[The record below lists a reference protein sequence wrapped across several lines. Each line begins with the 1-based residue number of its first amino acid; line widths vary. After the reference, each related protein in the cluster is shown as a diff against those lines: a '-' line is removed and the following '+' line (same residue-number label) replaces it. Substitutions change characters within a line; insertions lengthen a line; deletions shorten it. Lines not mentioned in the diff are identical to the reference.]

1 MIKHSNNPHQMQFP
15 GFGCIYC
22 GKNYKTK
29 INLQKH
35 QVLCETLVRAKKDKN
50 SNKEEEFA
58 TPTPKQMYKII
69 LDLSMK
75 CNHLEE
81 KVEQMQKWNITQKRK
96 KINILD
102 WLNENQIPSQS
113 LESWTES
120 IQIQEKEIERIL
132 HHSFMEVLGEI
143 GNRIFQTEEKE
154 QDVLPLFAF
163 IEKQNILYVFRENE
177 WKEWTKPEI
186 THTLNQLH
194 FQYVKTFIEWKRKNE
209 DKINASDSLS
219 ELCNKAN
226 IKLMGMNFKHEQT
239 YQKGKSLFYNKLKK
253 ELTSIVEYEYQF

>member
-1 MIKHSNNPHQMQFP
+1 MIKQTNHSNPHQIQLP

-35 QVLCETLVRAKKDKN
+35 QVLCETLVRAKKNKN
-50 SNKEEEFA
+50 LNMEEEFA

-69 LDLSMK
+69 LDLSIK

-113 LESWTES
+113 LESWIQS
-120 IQIQEKEIERIL
+120 IQIQEKEIEMIL
-132 HHSFMEVLGEI
+132 HHSFIEVLGEI
-143 GNRIFQTEEKE
+143 GNRIFQTEIA
-154 QDVLPLFAF
+154 VPLFAF
-163 IEKQNILYVFRENE
+163 TQKQNVLYVFHEKE
-177 WKEWTKPEI
+177 WKEWKKPEI
-186 THTLNQLH
+186 IHTFNQLH
-194 FQYVKTFIEWKRKNE
+194 FHYVKTFIEWKRKNE
-209 DKINASDSLS
+209 DKINASDSLC
-219 ELCNKAN
+219 ELINKAN
-226 IKLMGMNFKHEQT
+226 IKLMGIHFKEDSMYH
-239 YQKGKSLFYNKLKK
+239 KGKTLFYNKLKK